1 LGGLCLKVL
10 GAAPQFVQP
19 SVPGAE
25 KTDRNRASEEL
36 RRLRVVR
43 TTPSEDTL
51 AQESHDAAKESMDQQ
66 TRAGL
71 RRLAQMIRSARRE
84 KKDGDGESSDDSR
97 KEHGLDP
104 RKRRAFSAYL
114 SVAHGGD
121 SESDK
126 GELFDK
132 FF

>member
-1 LGGLCLKVL
+1 VKVV
-10 GAAPQFVQP
+10 GSAPQFVQP

-25 KTDRNRASEEL
+25 KTDRDRASAEL

-43 TTPSEDTL
+43 TTPAEDSL

-71 RRLAQMIRSARRE
+71 RRLAQVLRAVRQEKDQQREAPSDTRPKHRLDARMQ
-84 KKDGDGESSDDSR
+84 K
-97 KEHGLDP
+97 
-104 RKRRAFSAYL
+104 AFSIYRA
-114 SVAHGGD
+114 VAHGSD
-121 SESDK
+121 PETDK